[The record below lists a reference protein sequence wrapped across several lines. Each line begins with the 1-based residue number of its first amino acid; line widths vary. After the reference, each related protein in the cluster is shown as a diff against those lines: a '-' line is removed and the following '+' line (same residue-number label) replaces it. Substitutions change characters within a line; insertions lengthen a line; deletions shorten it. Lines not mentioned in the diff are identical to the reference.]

1 MLRDPPRPHRLAKR
15 KPAHRDRW
23 RRDGAGELG
32 VAKREE
38 AQEWQECFSSTPRGT
53 QSTLDKPPSNGG
65 AGILAEGTSLRLT
78 HHICFS
84 FGPLVCNAS
93 PSPCTCR

>member
-1 MLRDPPRPHRLAKR
+1 MEQASWGWLREKRPRNGRNAFPPH
-15 KPAHRDRW
+15 
-23 RRDGAGELG
+23 
-32 VAKREE
+32 
-38 AQEWQECFSSTPRGT
+38 RGT

-78 HHICFS
+78 RHICFS